1 MVTPQKV
8 RLAGWQATLAIFVIA
23 AQSHHK
29 VHLKQS
35 ETWVLGSRGLLL
47 FALKWLKVIIWHKI
61 RKRLIGPLSLLRYIL
76 WKSIMYE
83 TYSKDCTAMLKW
95 ASCNIPTSIMYRKLL
110 GCLIYGL
117 SEKQTNPNEYLI
129 GASVENASIWRVKP
143 WPYCWQTKEAI
154 IIGNKNTSPYQ
165 HKKQMSQLSL

>member
-1 MVTPQKV
+1 M
-8 RLAGWQATLAIFVIA
+8 
-23 AQSHHK
+23 H
-29 VHLKQS
+29 
-35 ETWVLGSRGLLL
+35 
-47 FALKWLKVIIWHKI
+47 
-61 RKRLIGPLSLLRYIL
+61 
-76 WKSIMYE
+76 E

-129 GASVENASIWRVKP
+129 GASVENASIWRVKL

-154 IIGNKNTSPYQ
+154 IIGNKNTSPHQ